1 MLQRSPGTGRL
12 DSSQTPCKS
21 ARCVGNSRFIFATW
35 RLCVS
40 QNRRAPILLLALA
53 VLLLAA
59 CSPVAPP
66 WLQTRP
72 GTIGAAGLGDSLYPT
87 LGNDGYDVIHYD
99 LALDIAAELDEL
111 AGVATIAAVA
121 AQPLTQFNLDLAGL
135 TVDTVIVDDAP
146 AAFTR
151 AGHELTITPAT
162 PLPAGERFTTT
173 VAYHGAPQPIMDPAV
188 GFSRIGWQ
196 QEDDTIYVINEPS
209 GAMTWFPSNN
219 HPLDKATFTYRIT
232 APEPQVVAANGVL
245 AEEVDNGATRTYV
258 WEMRDPMATYLAA
271 LYVGDFEIVTA
282 SGPDGEPIRYYF
294 PPDLDAGRRR
304 AFARVPEMMA
314 FYRELLGAPYPF
326 DSYGGVVVPLQLGYA
341 MENQTMNLFGLDSAN
356 EFTVAHELMHEW
368 FGNHVT
374 LGDWQD
380 IWLNEGFAYYLPL
393 MWAESLG
400 VLDADALALSQW
412 RMLDARGSVGPATV
426 PQDDLFGESV
436 YVRGGLTLHALR
448 QTVGDEPFAA
458 ILREYYRRH
467 AGSNATTADFVA
479 VANDV
484 SGQDLTAFFDAWLYQ
499 EELPPL
505 PGA

>member
-1 MLQRSPGTGRL
+1 
-12 DSSQTPCKS
+12 
-21 ARCVGNSRFIFATW
+21 
-35 RLCVS
+35 VS
-40 QNRRAPILLLALA
+40 QNRQAPILLLALSA
-53 VLLLAA
+53 LLLAA

-66 WLQTRP
+66 WQHASR
-72 GTIGAAGLGDSLYPT
+72 GTVGAVGLGDSLYPT
-87 LGNDGYDVIHYD
+87 LGNGGYDVQHYD
-99 LALDIAAELDEL
+99 LTFDIDPGQSAV
-111 AGVATIAAVA
+111 AGSATIVA
-121 AQPLTQFNLDLAGL
+121 LATQPLSRFNLDLAGL
-135 TVDTVIVDDAP
+135 TVDEITVAGAP
-146 AAFTR
+146 AAFARR
-151 AGHELTITPAT
+151 ANELTVTPAT
-162 PLPAGERFTTT
+162 PLTAGERFTTT
-173 VAYHGAPQPIMDPAV
+173 VAYHGAPQPIMDPSV

-232 APEPQVVAANGVL
+232 APAPQVVAANGVL
-245 AEEVDNGATRTYV
+245 AAEIDNGATRTYV

-314 FYRELLGAPYPF
+314 FYSELLGAPYPF

-374 LGDWQD
+374 LGSWQD

-412 RMLDARGSVGPATV
+412 RALNTRGSVGPATV

-448 QTVGDEPFAA
+448 RTVGDEPFKA

-467 AGSNATTADFVA
+467 AGSNATTADFIA

-499 EELPPL
+499 EALPPL

>member
-1 MLQRSPGTGRL
+1 MPQRS
-12 DSSQTPCKS
+12 
-21 ARCVGNSRFIFATW
+21 AVAIA
-35 RLCVS
+35 
-40 QNRRAPILLLALA
+40 LLLGLTT
-53 VLLLAA
+53 LLFAA
-59 CSPVAPP
+59 CGPVPPP
-66 WLQTRP
+66 WQRASG
-72 GTIGAAGLGDSLYPT
+72 GTVGAAGLGDSLYPT
-87 LGNDGYDVIHYD
+87 LGNSGYDVQHYD
-99 LALDIAAELDEL
+99 LTLDIDPAQGAVT
-111 AGVATIAAVA
+111 GVATLAAVA
-121 AQPLTQFNLDLAGL
+121 TQPLTRFNLDLAGL
-135 TVDTVIVDDAP
+135 TVDEATVAGAP
-146 AAFTR
+146 ATFAQR
-151 AGHELTITPAT
+151 ANELTITPAAALAT
-162 PLPAGERFTTT
+162 GERFTMT
-173 VAYHGAPQPIMDPAV
+173 VAYHGQPQPIMDPSV

-196 QEDDTIYVINEPS
+196 QEGDTIYVINEPS

-219 HPLDKATFTYRIT
+219 HPLDKATFTFRIT
-232 APEPQVVAANGVL
+232 APAPLIVAANGV
-245 AEEVDNGATRTYV
+245 ETEVIDNGATRTYV

-271 LYVGDFEIVTA
+271 IYVGDFEIVTA
-282 SGPDGEPIRYYF
+282 SGPNGEPIRYYF

-314 FYRELLGAPYPF
+314 FYSDLLGAPYPF
-326 DSYGGVVVPLQLGYA
+326 DVYGGVVVPLQLGYA

-400 VLDADALALSQW
+400 VLDADAMTLSQW
-412 RMLDARGSVGPATV
+412 RMLNARGSIGPATV
-426 PQDDLFGESV
+426 PPDELFGESV

-448 QTVGDEPFAA
+448 QTVGDDLFRE

-467 AGSNATTADFVA
+467 AGGNATTADFIA
-479 VANDV
+479 VANEV

-499 EELPPL
+499 QELPPL